1 MANRGREIC
10 EKPSSCGLALQRDR
24 GRGRRSLRTPFP
36 PPTKCSRRSDTHASP
51 NNESGLLAGGHARDG
66 TRAVGVGG
74 GRATVTRYP
83 LPVRDRLGSSL
94 LTLASGLGLIDNVT
108 DYRELEVWRLAHT
121 TRLAIYRTTNG
132 YPAHEQYGLISQTR
146 RAASS
151 ITANIAEG
159 AGRGSG
165 PEYARFLSYAIGSA
179 NEVED
184 HLLLARDLGYL
195 PDADWNTLAGE
206 LSRIRS
212 MLTRLRRYFR
222 DHKGRSADG

>member
-1 MANRGREIC
+1 MV
-10 EKPSSCGLALQRDR
+10 
-24 GRGRRSLRTPFP
+24 
-36 PPTKCSRRSDTHASP
+36 
-51 NNESGLLAGGHARDG
+51 
-66 TRAVGVGG
+66 RAVGVGG

-195 PDADWNTLAGE
+195 PDADWNTLAGS
-206 LSRIRS
+206 LPNQINA
-212 MLTRLRRYFR
+212 
-222 DHKGRSADG
+222 HKTPSVLQRP